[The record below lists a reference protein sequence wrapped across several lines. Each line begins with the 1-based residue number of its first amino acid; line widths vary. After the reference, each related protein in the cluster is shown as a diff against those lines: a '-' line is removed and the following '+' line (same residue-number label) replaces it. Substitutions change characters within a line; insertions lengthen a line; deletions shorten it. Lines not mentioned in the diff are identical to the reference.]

1 MKLAQT
7 IVHTNDHV
15 SGILLRLTLG
25 LVILPHG
32 LQLLLG
38 WFGGYGFTGSM
49 QYFTGVAGLPWLVSF
64 LVIILQ
70 SIGAILILAGAG
82 VRLMALSYIIM
93 FIGMIVTAHS
103 DYGFF
108 MNWDGSQKG
117 EGFEYHLLVIGLA
130 LLLMLNGAGKFSIDY
145 LASRNWFKK
154 PVAI

>member
-49 QYFTGVAGLPWLVSF
+49 QYFTGVAGLPWVVSF
-64 LVIILQ
+64 LVIMLQ
-70 SIGAILILAGAG
+70 SIGALLILAGAG
-82 VRLMALSYIIM
+82 VRLMAFSYIIM

-130 LLLMLNGAGKFSIDY
+130 LLLLLNGAGKFSIDY

-154 PVAI
+154 PAAI